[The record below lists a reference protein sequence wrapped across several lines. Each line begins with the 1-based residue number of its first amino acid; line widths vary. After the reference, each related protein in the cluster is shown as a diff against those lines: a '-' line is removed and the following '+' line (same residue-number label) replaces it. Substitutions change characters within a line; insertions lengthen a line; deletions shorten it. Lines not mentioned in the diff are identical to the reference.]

1 MCFKAWL
8 NDDSKELSKTMSE
21 LDRLL
26 NYAEKFS
33 KKAKDFLSF

>member
-1 MCFKAWL
+1 MMIQKSFP
-8 NDDSKELSKTMSE
+8 KTMSE